1 MFDSKQ
7 SVPEFDSGKP
17 GNGTLAF
24 TGYSLL
30 RALRQSR
37 ETLPDAFGLQA
48 RDGSP
53 AALLSWE
60 IGPEIASR
68 LGVEGFQG
76 MERRMPRFRDLDNED
91 LRSEAEAALGSWR
104 ALPGARLIDA
114 SIGGLS
120 IFREFGRSNPLST
133 ALDTL
138 CTSRSKKAIV
148 DLMAARRNA
157 RIPSGSEE
165 PAQGSNVVRLVPEPS
180 VLDALRAI
188 RQRREQ
194 SAPMRGPDH
203 DDMRMPDGG
212 YDFSI

>member
-1 MFDSKQ
+1 MIDSKQ
-7 SVPEFDSGKP
+7 SVHAFYSGKP
-17 GNGTLAF
+17 GNGALVF
-24 TGYSLL
+24 SGYSLL

-37 ETLPDAFGLQA
+37 EILPGIFELNA
-48 RDGSP
+48 RGGGP

-91 LRSEAEAALGSWR
+91 LRTEAAAALESWR
-104 ALPGARLIDA
+104 ARPGARLIDA

-138 CTSRSKKAIV
+138 CTTRSNKTIV
-148 DLMAARRNA
+148 DLMAARRSTPH
-157 RIPSGSEE
+157 PSGPELPSES
-165 PAQGSNVVRLVPEPS
+165 PNVVRLVPEPS
-180 VLDALRAI
+180 VLDALRSI

-194 SAPMRGPDH
+194 SATMKDPEH
-203 DDMRMPDGG
+203 DEMRMPDGG
-212 YDFSI
+212 YDLSI